1 MTCVICDLQ
10 DREISTVG
18 QFAVRHCKECGFYGM
33 PGELFE
39 QLKATGQRLN
49 LERTKAFLT
58 SCRSSQQP
66 PWISAEDA
74 AAHSLIEQGY

>member
-1 MTCVICDLQ
+1 
-10 DREISTVG
+10 
-18 QFAVRHCKECGFYGM
+18 M

-49 LERTKAFLT
+49 HERTKAFLT